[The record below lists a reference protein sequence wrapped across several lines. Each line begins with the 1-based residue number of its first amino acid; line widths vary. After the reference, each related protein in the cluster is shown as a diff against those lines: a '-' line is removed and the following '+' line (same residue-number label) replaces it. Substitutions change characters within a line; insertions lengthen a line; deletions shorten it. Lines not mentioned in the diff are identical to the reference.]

1 MGKELMPAKKKPS
14 RLLKALKITAIV
26 FLSLILL
33 IVLAGIIICTGYID
47 RSKVTMEEHIKEISE
62 RIEEKYMP
70 KYKDFTSYSVY
81 PVYDENE
88 EVYCYLVEFEPEGF
102 MYVHANEKVYFTAI
116 LGTGGPYTRNTDPM
130 NGWTEYRLEK
140 NENGEMERVYET
152 DENGESVRYLVSPF
166 KMAKIKNERLYLLSA
181 NLEEDGCRFP
191 AVKRGDKYVNVIS
204 MEEMDYTP
212 RGIMTEYPFVG
223 IFFITIKAS
232 YDL

>member
-1 MGKELMPAKKKPS
+1 MGEELMPAKKKPS

-33 IVLAGIIICTGYID
+33 IVLAGIIILFGSYD
-47 RSKVTMEEHIKEISE
+47 RSNVTMEEHIKEISE

-102 MYVHANEKVYFTAI
+102 MYVHANEKVRFASI
-116 LGTGGPYTRNTDPM
+116 FGMGGPYTRNAGPM
-130 NGWTEYRLEK
+130 NGWTKYKLAK
-140 NENGEMERVYET
+140 NENGEMKRVYET
-152 DENGESVRYLVSPF
+152 DENGEAVRYLVSPF
-166 KMAKIKNERLYLLSA
+166 KMAQIKNEKLYLLSVGQQG
-181 NLEEDGCRFP
+181 DTDRFP

-212 RGIMTEYPFVG
+212 GGIMTDYTFVDVN
-223 IFFITIKAS
+223 FITRKANF
-232 YDL
+232 DL

>member
-1 MGKELMPAKKKPS
+1 M
-14 RLLKALKITAIV
+14 
-26 FLSLILL
+26 
-33 IVLAGIIICTGYID
+33 
-47 RSKVTMEEHIKEISE
+47 
-62 RIEEKYMP
+62 
-70 KYKDFTSYSVY
+70 Y

-152 DENGESVRYLVSPF
+152 DENGEAVRYLVSPF

-212 RGIMTEYPFVG
+212 GEIMTEYPFVG
-223 IFFITIKAS
+223 IGFITIKAS
-232 YDL
+232 FDL